1 MERQEPTLV
10 STPPQGFLRRHR
22 GTLIALGAIMVAV
35 VLVVFFVFYKKQ
47 EQQQLATQKRFD
59 HGSRHAG
66 GPPGAAGA
74 VAVAVATVKSGDLT
88 VRIPALGTITPLAT
102 VTVKTQISGTLQ
114 KILFQEGQ
122 LVKQGDPLALID
134 PRPYEATLAQ
144 AEGNLR
150 RDQALLVDSRLDL
163 KRYEDLISQDS
174 VAQQQVDTQRYLVDQ
189 YTGTVAS
196 DEAQIKAAKV
206 NLIYCHI
213 TAPVTGRVGL
223 RQVDQ
228 GNYVTPG
235 DTNGLVVI
243 TQLQPITAIFPVPED
258 NVTKIMQ
265 RLHDGATLD
274 AEAYD
279 RTNSAKLAVGKV
291 LTVDNQIDVTTGTV
305 KLRAEFDNKDNML
318 FPNQFVN
325 IQLLVDDLKNQVM
338 MPNAAVHRGAPNGV
352 TSTFVYLVNADSTVS
367 VRPVTLGVVDGENVG
382 VTAGLTP
389 GAVVV
394 TEGGDRLR
402 DGATVSLPGTEPPP
416 ERAAAAGGAGTG
428 APGAKASGTKGRGS
442 GKWRRQ
448 GGQAGGQGSGQ
459 SGQGG
464 QGGQSAGPGS
474 GSGGPQQGQ
483 PPARSGHPSQPSAN
497 GQ

>member
-1 MERQEPTLV
+1 MEKEEPSMV
-10 STPPQGFLRRHR
+10 STPPQGFFRRHR
-22 GTLIALGAIMVAV
+22 GAVIAVVAIIVAV
-35 VLVVFFVFYKKQ
+35 LAVVRFVHHKTL
-47 EQQQLATQKRFD
+47 EQQQLAAQKRNGGF
-59 HGSRHAG
+59 RPRVG
-66 GPPGAAGA
+66 GPPGAGGA
-74 VAVAVATVKSGDLT
+74 VSVSVATVASGDIT

-114 KILFQEGQ
+114 KIFFTEGQ
-122 LVKQGDPLALID
+122 LVKQGDPIALID

-150 RDQALLVDSRLDL
+150 RDQALLVDARLDL
-163 KRYEDLISQDS
+163 KRYEDLITQDS
-174 VAQQQVDTQRYLVDQ
+174 VAQQQVDTQRSLVDQ
-189 YTGTVAS
+189 DIGTVAS

-243 TQLQPITAIFPVPED
+243 TQLQPITAIFPIPED
-258 NVTKIMQ
+258 NVTKVMQ
-265 RLHDGATLD
+265 RLHDGATLV

-279 RTNSAKLAVGKV
+279 RTNSSKLAVGKV

-305 KLRAEFDNKDNML
+305 KLRAQFDNKDNML

-325 IQLLVDDLKNQVM
+325 IQLLVDDLKNQVV
-338 MPNAAVHRGAPNGV
+338 MPSAAVHRGAPNGV
-352 TSTFVYLVNADSTVS
+352 TSTFVYLVNTADSTVS

-382 VTAGLTP
+382 VTSGLTP

-402 DGATVSLPGTEPPP
+402 DGATVSLPGSEPPP
-416 ERAAAAGGAGTG
+416 ARAANAGAGPGGNNANGTG
-428 APGAKASGTKGRGS
+428 AHKGNGR
-442 GKWRRQ
+442 WRRQ
-448 GGQAGGQGSGQ
+448 GGQSPGQASGQAGQ
-459 SGQGG
+459 SGQTG
-464 QGGQSAGPGS
+464 QGGQPK
-474 GSGGPQQGQ
+474 P
-483 PPARSGHPSQPSAN
+483 
-497 GQ
+497 

>member
-1 MERQEPTLV
+1 
-10 STPPQGFLRRHR
+10 
-22 GTLIALGAIMVAV
+22 
-35 VLVVFFVFYKKQ
+35 
-47 EQQQLATQKRFD
+47 
-59 HGSRHAG
+59 
-66 GPPGAAGA
+66 
-74 VAVAVATVKSGDLT
+74 
-88 VRIPALGTITPLAT
+88 
-102 VTVKTQISGTLQ
+102 
-114 KILFQEGQ
+114 
-122 LVKQGDPLALID
+122 
-134 PRPYEATLAQ
+134 
-144 AEGNLR
+144 
-150 RDQALLVDSRLDL
+150 
-163 KRYEDLISQDS
+163 
-174 VAQQQVDTQRYLVDQ
+174 
-189 YTGTVAS
+189 
-196 DEAQIKAAKV
+196 
-206 NLIYCHI
+206 
-213 TAPVTGRVGL
+213 VTGRVGL

-265 RLHDGATLD
+265 RLHDGAILD

-291 LTVDNQIDVTTGTV
+291 LTMDNQIDVTTGTV
-305 KLRAEFDNKDNML
+305 KLRAQFDNQDNML

-382 VTAGLTP
+382 VASGLTP

-416 ERAAAAGGAGTG
+416 ERTAGAGGAGTG
-428 APGAKASGTKGRGS
+428 APGAKASGKGRGS
-442 GKWRRQ
+442 GKWRHQ
-448 GGQAGGQGSGQ
+448 GGQAGGQGSAQGQ
-459 SGQGG
+459 SGHGG
-464 QGGQSAGPGS
+464 QGGQSAGQ